1 MKQVTQRLRDGRI
14 SVIDVPQPTVLPHG
28 VLVDVRASLL
38 SAGTERSKVK
48 TGQQSLIGKAR
59 ARPDQVRQVIEKAQ
73 RDGVRETIRTVRSR
87 LDQPSALGYSAAGVV
102 LAVGSRVR
110 DIVPGDRVACGGAD
124 YAVHAEVDHVPSNL
138 CVPLPDEVDFESG
151 AFATVGSIAMHGVRQ
166 ADVRLGETVAVI
178 GLGLVGQLAGQL
190 LRASGCRVVG
200 IDLSPS
206 LLDRA
211 RAVGAADVTFERS
224 QLSDGHLPAK
234 AEDCDAVLITA
245 ATPSDDPVQLAA
257 QLARDRARVVIV
269 GDVGLG
275 IPRATYYG
283 KELELRLSRSYG
295 PGRYDSQYEERG
307 LDYPIGYVRWT
318 ERRNLRAFVELLASG
333 RLNLRGLITDRFA
346 VDDAEAAYE
355 KLVSAAASPLAM
367 IITYEPTSLPAVQP
381 VQARRWSPTSSSPST
396 GLIGTGNFAQ
406 GTVAP
411 GLQRAGF
418 RLSAVSS
425 ASGRSAHAARD
436 QFAVDRLLSPDEIVA
451 DPSIEVVAI
460 VTRHATHAA
469 YATAALRVGKA
480 AFVEKPACLTC
491 DELDELTDAAA
502 GGPPLLVGFNRRY
515 APLARSMRDHIA
527 GHGQPVELLCRVN
540 AGRLPEGHWLNDPDE
555 GGGRLIGEGCHFV
568 DFACWFVGALP
579 RRVSTVMR
587 AAPGEPLAAAQSFS
601 VTLDFEDGAIAM
613 ILYGS
618 GGSSGLGKEYF
629 EAHAGG
635 RSAVLDDFTGLVT
648 YEGRRKRTTRG
659 KGRDKGHYA
668 QFRHFLE
675 LVSGVTHPETPTT
688 LDTMSVVL
696 AALESAQAGSPIRPS
711 RSLRQEAVSRL
722 GGDAIAPD

>member
-1 MKQVTQRLRDGRI
+1 MKQVTQRLRDGSI
-14 SVIDVPQPTVLPHG
+14 SVIDVPNPTVSPHG
-28 VLVDVRASLL
+28 VLVNVRASLL

-59 ARPDQVRQVIEKAQ
+59 ARPDQVRQVIEKSQ
-73 RDGVRETIRTVRSR
+73 RDGVRETIRAVRSR

-110 DIVPGDRVACGGAD
+110 DIAPGDRVACGGAD

-190 LRASGCRVVG
+190 LRTAGCRVVG
-200 IDLSPS
+200 IDLSS
-206 LLDRA
+206 ALLERA
-211 RAVGAADVTFERS
+211 RAVGATDVVFERS
-224 QLSDGHLPAK
+224 QLNGSHLPTGAG
-234 AEDCDAVLITA
+234 DCDAVLITA

-269 GDVGLG
+269 GDVGLA
-275 IPRATYYG
+275 IPRAPYYE
-283 KELELRLSRSYG
+283 KELDLRLSRSYG
-295 PGRYDSQYEERG
+295 PGRYDSEYEERG

-318 ERRNLRAFVELLASG
+318 ERRNMRSFVELVAAG
-333 RLNLRGLITDRFA
+333 RLDVTGLVTDRFS

-355 KLVSAAASPLAM
+355 ALVSADTSLLAM
-367 IITYEPTSLPAVQP
+367 IITYGPTTLPVAEPVGQ
-381 VQARRWSPTSSSPST
+381 RRWTPTSSSPST
-396 GLIGTGNFAQ
+396 GLIGTGSFAQ

-418 RLSAVSS
+418 RLNAVSS
-425 ASGRSAHAARD
+425 ASGRSAHAAKD
-436 QFAVDRLLSPDEIVA
+436 QFAVDRLLAPDEILA

-469 YATAALRVGKA
+469 YATAALRSGKA
-480 AFVEKPACLTC
+480 VFVEKPACLTR
-491 DELDELTDAAA
+491 DDLEELTAAA
-502 GGPPLLVGFNRRY
+502 AEGPPLLVGFNRRY
-515 APLARSMRDHIA
+515 APLARSMRDHVA
-527 GHGQPVELLCRVN
+527 GRDVPVELLCRVN
-540 AGRLPEGHWLNDPDE
+540 AGLLPEGHWLNDPDE
-555 GGGRLIGEGCHFV
+555 GGGRLLGEGCHFI

-587 AAPGEPLAAAQSFS
+587 AAPGEPLAASQSFS
-601 VTLDFEDGAIAM
+601 VALDFDDGSIAT

-618 GGSSGLGKEYF
+618 GGATGLGKEYF
-629 EAHAGG
+629 EAHAAG
-635 RSAVLDDFTGLVT
+635 RSAILDDFTALVT
-648 YEGRRKRTTRG
+648 YDGRRKQTTKG
-659 KGRDKGHYA
+659 KGRDKGHDT

-675 LVSGVTHPETPTT
+675 RVSGTAHPETPTT
-688 LDTMSVVL
+688 LNTMSVVL
-696 AALESAQAGSPIRPS
+696 AALESAETGSPTAPRRATPS
-711 RSLRQEAVSRL
+711 PISELARR
-722 GGDAIAPD
+722 

>member
-1 MKQVTQRLRDGRI
+1 MKQVTQRMRDGSI
-14 SVIDVPQPTVLPHG
+14 SVIDVPNPTVLPHG

-48 TGQQSLIGKAR
+48 TGRQSLIGKAR
-59 ARPDQVRQVIEKAQ
+59 ARPDQVRQVMEKAQ
-73 RDGVRETIRTVRSR
+73 RDGVRETIRAVRSR

-190 LRASGCRVVG
+190 LRAAGCRVVG
-200 IDLSPS
+200 IDLSS
-206 LLDRA
+206 ALLERA
-211 RAVGAADVTFERS
+211 RVVGAADVVFERS
-224 QLSDGHLPAK
+224 QLGDGRLPAE
-234 AEDCDAVLITA
+234 ARDCDTVLITA
-245 ATPSDDPVQLAA
+245 ATPSDDPVRLAA

-269 GDVGLG
+269 GDVGMA
-275 IPRATYYG
+275 IPRAPYYE

-318 ERRNLRAFVELLASG
+318 ERRNMRSFVELVAAG
-333 RLNLRGLITDRFA
+333 RLDVKGLVTDRFP
-346 VDDAEAAYE
+346 VEDAEAAYE
-355 KLVSAAASPLAM
+355 ALVSADTSPLAM
-367 IITYEPTSLPAVQP
+367 IINYEPTSLPSAEP
-381 VQARRWSPTSSSPST
+381 ASERKWTPPTSSSPST

-418 RLSAVSS
+418 RLAAVSS
-425 ASGRSAHAARD
+425 ASGRSAHAAKD
-436 QFAVDRLLSPDEIVA
+436 QFAVDRLLSPDEILA

-469 YATAALRVGKA
+469 YATAALKAGKA
-480 AFVEKPACLTC
+480 VFVEKPACLTW
-491 DELDELTDAAA
+491 DELDELKDAAA
-502 GGPPLLVGFNRRY
+502 DGPPLLVGFNRRY
-515 APLARSMRDHIA
+515 APLARSMRDHVA
-527 GHGQPVELLCRVN
+527 GRDHPVELLCRVN
-540 AGRLPEGHWLNDPDE
+540 AGPLPEDHWLNDPDE
-555 GGGRLIGEGCHFV
+555 GGGRLVGEGCHFI

-579 RRVSTVMR
+579 RRVSTMMR

-601 VTLDFEDGAIAM
+601 VALDFEDGSIAT

-618 GGSSGLGKEYF
+618 GGATGLGKEYF

-635 RSAVLDDFTGLVT
+635 RSAVLDDFTALVT
-648 YEGRRKRTTRG
+648 YDGRRKQTKKG
-659 KGRDKGHYA
+659 KGRDKGHDA
-668 QFRHFLE
+668 QFRYLRE
-675 LVSGVTHPETPTT
+675 LVNGSVRADTPTT
-688 LDTMSVVL
+688 LETMSVVL
-696 AALESAQAGSPIRPS
+696 AVLGSAEAGSALSPS
-711 RSLRQEAVSRL
+711 CCGVSPA
-722 GGDAIAPD
+722 GESG

>member
-1 MKQVTQRLRDGRI
+1 MKQVVQRLRDGSI
-14 SVIDVPQPTVLPHG
+14 SVIDVPNPTMLPHG

-38 SAGTERSKVK
+38 SAGTERSKIK

-59 ARPDQVRQVIEKAQ
+59 ARPDQVRQVMEKAQ

-87 LDQPSALGYSAAGVV
+87 LDQPSALGYSTAGVV

-166 ADVRLGETVAVI
+166 ADVQLGETVAIV

-190 LRASGCRVVG
+190 VRASGCRVVG
-200 IDLSPS
+200 IDLSPT
-206 LLDRA
+206 LLGRA
-211 RAVGAADVTFERS
+211 RAVGAADITFERS
-224 QLSDGHLPAK
+224 QLGEGRLPAE
-234 AEDCDAVLITA
+234 ARDCDAVIITA
-245 ATPSDDPVQLAA
+245 ATPSDDPVRLAA

-269 GDVGLG
+269 GDVGLT
-275 IPRATYYG
+275 IPRAPYYD
-283 KELELRLSRSYG
+283 KELDLRLSRSYG
-295 PGRYDSQYEERG
+295 PGRYDSEYEERA
-307 LDYPIGYVRWT
+307 LDYPIAYVRWT
-318 ERRNLRAFVELLASG
+318 ERRNLRAFVELVASG
-333 RLNLRGLITDRFA
+333 RLNVAGLITDRFS
-346 VDDAEAAYE
+346 VDDADAAYE
-355 KLVSAAASPLAM
+355 ALVSADTSPLAM
-367 IITYEPTSLPAVQP
+367 IITYEPTSLPAAEP
-381 VQARRWSPTSSSPST
+381 VREHKWTPTSSSPSA
-396 GLIGTGNFAQ
+396 GLIGAGNFAQ

-418 RLSAVSS
+418 RLAAVSS
-425 ASGRSAHAARD
+425 ASGRSAHAAKD
-436 QFAVDRLLSPDEIVA
+436 QFAVDRLLSSDEILA

-469 YATAALRVGKA
+469 YATAALRRGKA
-480 AFVEKPACLTC
+480 VFVEKPACLTW
-491 DELDELTDAAA
+491 DELEELRDAAA
-502 GGPPLLVGFNRRY
+502 EGPPLLVGFNRRY
-515 APLARSMRDHIA
+515 APLARSMRDHVA
-527 GHGQPVELLCRVN
+527 GRGHPVELLCRVN
-540 AGRLPEGHWLNDPDE
+540 AGRLPDGHWLNDPDD

-568 DFACWFVGALP
+568 DFACWFVGVLP

-601 VTLDFEDGAIAM
+601 VTLDFEDSSIAT

-635 RSAVLDDFTGLVT
+635 RSAVLNDFTRLAT
-648 YEGRRKRTTRG
+648 YDGRRKRTTKAR
-659 KGRDKGHYA
+659 GRDKGHDA

-675 LVSGVTHPETPTT
+675 LVSGATHPETPTT

-696 AALESAQAGSPIRPS
+696 AALDSAEIGSASAPFR
-711 RSLRQEAVSRL
+711 
-722 GGDAIAPD
+722 GDAPSTGESG